1 MTIVTYVALS
11 RSTYLIYTPTCL
23 CQILLLIGLYPM
35 IEVQGCR
42 YVYPAAQG
50 NMPLVA
56 LERVDLS
63 VAPQEFFCLLGPSGC
78 GKTTLLKLIA
88 GLITPA
94 EGHVRIDGIPVQGPG
109 PDRAMVFQNFALL
122 PWADVLTNIAFG
134 LELRGMSKPA
144 RLRIAQDLVQAV
156 GLEGFEHHYPRQLS
170 GGMQQRVGL
179 ARALAVNPKI
189 LLMDEPF
196 SALDTQTRRL
206 LQEDVLALHAREPK
220 TVVFVTHSMDEAVRL
235 GDRVALMSPRPGQIQ
250 EINTVDL
257 PRPRSP
263 DIEKDPLFVE
273 LKEYLWEQLR
283 AMQTPRE
290 RPA

>member
-1 MTIVTYVALS
+1 
-11 RSTYLIYTPTCL
+11 
-23 CQILLLIGLYPM
+23 M
-35 IEVQGCR
+35 IEVRDCR
-42 YVYPAAQG
+42 FVYPAGQG
-50 NMPLVA
+50 NQPLVA
-56 LERVDLS
+56 LERVNLAI
-63 VAPQEFFCLLGPSGC
+63 APQEFFCLLGPSGC

-88 GLITPA
+88 GLIPPT
-94 EGHVRIDGIPVQGPG
+94 EGEIRIDGVRIEGPG

-134 LELRGMSKPA
+134 LELRGMPKAQRIEVA
-144 RLRIAQDLVQAV
+144 RELVQTM
-156 GLEGFEHHYPRQLS
+156 GLQGFERHYPRQLS

-206 LQEDVLALHAREPK
+206 LQEDVLEVQAHNPK

-235 GDRVALMSPRPGQIQ
+235 GDRVALMTPRPGQIQ
-250 EINTVDL
+250 EIIEVNL

-263 DIEKDPLFVE
+263 DVEKDPLFVE
-273 LKEYLWEQLR
+273 LKEYLWQQLR
-283 AMQTPRE
+283 AMHSATTHFKKPLFGE
-290 RPA
+290 S